1 MNNIVDLHTLSH
13 QIHRENILN
22 LKSHF
27 FVQFRYK
34 MFLINA
40 ILYIRQLK
48 LIKNRNLAVKVI
60 LKSLRTRIILIKNH
74 LYLVSTYS

>member
-34 MFLINA
+34 MFVSHRSTPSAKHLHYRDA
-40 ILYIRQLK
+40 IVFRSSQ
-48 LIKNRNLAVKVI
+48 
-60 LKSLRTRIILIKNH
+60 
-74 LYLVSTYS
+74 